1 MEQAVACFLLSVVAA
16 GTPGAWFR
24 AADHRPDAAPAA
36 FERYLETLGRF
47 DFGPNRGT
55 VFSAHQ
61 MGTARF
67 GDDPSKH
74 ACDPF
79 GRVRTSS
86 RAGRDAVVKGLYVA
100 DACAVPDRSRRQPD
114 AHGDGL
120 ARRVARTVLGVRVRR
135 LSGRRAA
142 RQSRASSRRPPRWS
156 PRGSLGGRTR
166 SASGPTAG
174 RDDQRDGEHDDR
186 AGEQRP
192 GIDGLAQEDPGQHEC
207 HDRVHVG
214 VGGDLRQWSDRR
226 SQT

>member
-1 MEQAVACFLLSVVAA
+1 MRRVGHLAPLIAIARDGGTGRVRAAPRGARIDYRLDRVGVATLRHGLVTMARIARAAGAEEIVAA

-79 GRVRTSS
+79 GRVRTGS

-100 DACAVPDRSRRQPD
+100 DTSLFPTGLGVNPMLTVMA
-114 AHGDGL
+114 L
-120 ARRVARTVLGVRVRR
+120 ARRVARTVL
-135 LSGRRAA
+135 SE
-142 RQSRASSRRPPRWS
+142 
-156 PRGSLGGRTR
+156 
-166 SASGPTAG
+166 SASGG
-174 RDDQRDGEHDDR
+174 
-186 AGEQRP
+186 
-192 GIDGLAQEDPGQHEC
+192 
-207 HDRVHVG
+207 
-214 VGGDLRQWSDRR
+214 
-226 SQT
+226 